1 MNASFLLRLK
11 AFLIDYLFILI
22 YIVLLILVN
31 VFLFPSLQQFF
42 TGSVV
47 TAQLA
52 GFLVITLPVSLYF
65 IISDSV
71 LSGQSFG
78 KRKVGIKV
86 VTQNGEPLSIM
97 HAVFRTMLKFSPWE
111 LSHYLVYRLVY
122 LEGDVPFQYTL
133 IGGIVYALMFAYIL
147 TAIFTKKK
155 QSLYDLIVKTEV
167 IKIKKK
173 A

>member
-42 TGSVV
+42 IGSVV

-78 KRKVGIKV
+78 KRKVG
-86 VTQNGEPLSIM
+86 
-97 HAVFRTMLKFSPWE
+97 
-111 LSHYLVYRLVY
+111 
-122 LEGDVPFQYTL
+122 
-133 IGGIVYALMFAYIL
+133 
-147 TAIFTKKK
+147 
-155 QSLYDLIVKTEV
+155 
-167 IKIKKK
+167 
-173 A
+173 